1 MLLIF
6 VLFVSLQ
13 KVQVKKIKNKK
24 ERAAI
29 LLCVH
34 VSKDHPSI
42 GFLSQGEDKKENNKN
57 VPFSHL
63 TYSINTV
70 TTSLLALELLLE
82 NVEFTLREIATV
94 LILALLLKRYVF
106 LHLSCVPLN
115 VSIFSFSKLY

>member
-1 MLLIF
+1 ML
-6 VLFVSLQ
+6 
-13 KVQVKKIKNKK
+13 KNLCR

-34 VSKDHPSI
+34 VSNDQPSI

-82 NVEFTLREIATV
+82 SVEFTLREIATV

-106 LHLSCVPLN
+106 LATNLFC
-115 VSIFSFSKLY
+115 I